1 MSDAAQIL
9 ITGSATK
16 MSPINKQAS
25 LFIDARGSD
34 VSECKVTAV
43 STSGHDIPVTF
54 EVIEN
59 GKFKAEFLPFEVG
72 KLY

>member
-1 MSDAAQIL
+1 M

-16 MSPINKQAS
+16 MSPINKQAT

-34 VSECKVTAV
+34 VSACKVTAI
-43 STSGHDIPVTF
+43 STSGHDVPVAF
-54 EVIEN
+54 EVVET

-72 KLY
+72 K